1 MRLDRG
7 AGRPGDRQTSGETK
21 QRMKWRRHYTHIRE
35 QGGTFRMKWRNCC
48 IREQLI
54 SCKIEL

>member
-35 QGGTFRMKWRNCC
+35 QGHVQDEMIKLLNKRTINIM
-48 IREQLI
+48 
-54 SCKIEL
+54 